1 MSGRSSLPNP
11 LATSW
16 QVARLSKQ
24 KGLTLRADW
33 LGDWIEIKILDLKPL
48 VAMVGVVHQ

>member
-16 QVARLSKQ
+16 QVARLSEE
-24 KGLTLRADW
+24 KGLTLSGR
-33 LGDWIEIKILDLKPL
+33 LMGGLDCE
-48 VAMVGVVHQ
+48 